1 MEEMGQ
7 RRGGKGMLSWE
18 EVSTF
23 SLGAPC
29 TWAAPRGSSEDP
41 RCPLWAVWVTL
52 ITGTVTGSS
61 GPHGVIALPLPLQ
74 SLPPT
79 HESPGLP
86 TTPVLP
92 ETPEGGGHQTLDA
105 ELRQEEPWP
114 LRKEKAGGWVNRWEG
129 GRIEPVSS
137 DASGKWRGGLIHTSG
152 ITRHRML

>member
-1 MEEMGQ
+1 MGSYLASSGNGRNGTEEGWE
-7 RRGGKGMLSWE
+7 RDAELGGGEYLFSGRPLHLS
-18 EVSTF
+18 S
-23 SLGAPC
+23 
-29 TWAAPRGSSEDP
+29 PRGSSEDP

-79 HESPGLP
+79 HESPGLT

-114 LRKEKAGGWVNRWEG
+114 LRKEKAGGWVNR
-129 GRIEPVSS
+129 
-137 DASGKWRGGLIHTSG
+137 
-152 ITRHRML
+152 